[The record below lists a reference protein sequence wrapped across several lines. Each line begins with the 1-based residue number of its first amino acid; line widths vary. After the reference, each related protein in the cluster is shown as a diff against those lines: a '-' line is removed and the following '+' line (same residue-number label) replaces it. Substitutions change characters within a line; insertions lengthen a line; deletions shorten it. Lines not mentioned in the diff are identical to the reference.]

1 MLPRSR
7 HFLSSGFAL
16 TELLVVI
23 VIVAFIAAPS
33 FLGIGR
39 MRDVA
44 DETGVVSSVG
54 VPNAR
59 HAHSV
64 STLIKPSQSM
74 AFASAT
80 DLGVRYRSRLTW
92 FSEESDNREMRSGN
106 RIDDDLSHSFNKFP
120 YFCSFGPMALPT
132 LQPTNS

>member
-1 MLPRSR
+1 
-7 HFLSSGFAL
+7 
-16 TELLVVI
+16 LLVVI
-23 VIVAFIAAPS
+23 VIVAIIAALS

-39 MRDVA
+39 IRDAA
-44 DETGVVSSVG
+44 DETVGASSVG

-64 STLIKPSQSM
+64 SIFIEPSQSM

-80 DLGVRYRSRLTW
+80 DLGGRYRSRLTW
-92 FSEESDNREMRSGN
+92 FSGKSDNREMRSGN
-106 RIDDDLSHSFNKFP
+106 RIGDDLPHAVNKFP

-132 LQPTNS
+132 LQPTNSWQSTSNQHQ